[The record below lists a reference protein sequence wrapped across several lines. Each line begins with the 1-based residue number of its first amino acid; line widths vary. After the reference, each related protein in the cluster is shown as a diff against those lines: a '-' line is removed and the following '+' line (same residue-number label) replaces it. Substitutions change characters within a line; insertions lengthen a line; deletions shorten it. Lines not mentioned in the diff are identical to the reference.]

1 MANGSAPVEFY
12 GVLGRAHSRDGGVDL
27 RFYPFNFSTER
38 DAQVVLAVR
47 FEGAHF
53 QTDEIAGL
61 LDDEVEA
68 TVFLDRAEVH
78 SVFGGTTAILQASSV
93 TAEWSAYDTED
104 LLQRVRQLQDD
115 HDRLNRSLAQ
125 SVAKNRK
132 GLALVQELWRRA
144 KIKAAAS
151 DDFKHRQASALAVL
165 ERLQQHFEA
174 DD

>member
-12 GVLGRAHSRDGGVDL
+12 GLLGRVHARDGGVDL
-27 RFYPFNFSTER
+27 RFYPFAFSTER
-38 DAQVVLAVR
+38 DARVVLVVR
-47 FEGAHF
+47 FEDAHF
-53 QTDEIAGL
+53 QTEEIAGL

-78 SVFGGTTAILQASSV
+78 SVFEGTSAILQASSV

-115 HDRLNRSLAQ
+115 HDRLNRALTQ

-132 GLALVQELWRRA
+132 GLALVQELQRRA
-144 KIKAAAS
+144 EIKAAAS
-151 DDFKHRQASALAVL
+151 GDFKHRQASALAAL
-165 ERLQQHFEA
+165 ERLQRHFEA